1 MPAADLR
8 ALLHQL
14 SAERFEALEL
24 GLDANE
30 TYMAELEDEIAE
42 ARHAYVVAAVT
53 EIASLRAQLT
63 DVAGG

>member
-14 SAERFEALEL
+14 SAERFEAVEL
-24 GLDANE
+24 GLHANE
-30 TYMAELEDEIAE
+30 VYMAELDEEIAE
-42 ARHAYVVAAVT
+42 ARHAYVLAAVT

-63 DVAGG
+63 GVAGG